1 MFLYSMASTTN
12 KAADASVDEDPVTDM
27 LSYVSRYLWR
37 EGAQSVTVGVFTRC
51 KHKVR
56 WLISK
61 IKR

>member
-1 MFLYSMASTTN
+1 MFLYSMASATN
-12 KAADASVDEDPVTDM
+12 KAADASVNKDPVTDM

-56 WLISK
+56 
-61 IKR
+61 